1 MNKRHIVASLN
12 NIAFTLDKL
21 NLFQEADAITKVM
34 NRLASSESDYDQ
46 MRKYQE
52 LFDQKSLSELLN
64 DLKRVI
70 DDINIKLENDTKTH
84 LENKF
89 KKFKLNNPEATYEDF
104 QKASVF
110 NRPRIGYKNPIDEL
124 VEKYDINDNSSVNQ
138 FNQFESELMK
148 EIGRGFYSLPF
159 EFDGLSFDGT
169 KYNLTFL
176 FDMIRKKLRNN
187 PEVLPFNDVPLPPT
201 EGEDSE
207 EDVSNLLE
215 WARNPYEKKTI

>member
-1 MNKRHIVASLN
+1 MNKRQIFASLS
-12 NIAFTLDKL
+12 NIALTLDKI
-21 NLFQEADAITKVM
+21 NLFQEADAITLVM

-215 WARNPYEKKTI
+215 WARNPYEKRTI